1 MQRITRDE
9 RASPTGLGA
18 LEDKIALIL
27 KHFPP
32 SVASVYAIPRIG
44 SGDVVEWWTGL
55 GGQPTRFHE
64 LSDVQ
69 QAALLERYR
78 QRQDSLG
85 LLVNELTSRGLPE
98 QAATLRTLIAPP
110 DLNNLYSVNG
120 DPVVVRWGLADRE
133 PVVAPPPAAAPP
145 RPAPPPRRVVVW
157 RIWRGL
163 PWLLL
168 LLLLG
173 LLLWALW
180 HWRLPLMNLWP
191 TADTYSCRAKDP
203 THAGL
208 PPEFVV
214 ILDTSGSMNLN
225 INATKA
231 DEDWYFRSRPQPEDD
246 DPRTIKMFSPHTRLD
261 VAKASL
267 SGMINNLHPDIET
280 RLMTFAGCFRQPDH
294 GLFTAAQ
301 RPQLIAG
308 IQGLTANEG
317 TPLASSLKK
326 AAKQVNGRDRD
337 AVIVMFVDGD
347 DGCNQNVC
355 KVAQQ
360 IAVDQPR
367 LRVNVVNIGD
377 SSLSNCIA
385 ENTGGSIYSSRNA
398 SDLADALKDATE
410 SVSECE

>member
-9 RASPTGLGA
+9 HATSAGLDA
-18 LEDKIALIL
+18 LKAKIALIL

-32 SVASVYAIPRIG
+32 SVASVYAIPRLG
-44 SGDVVEWWTGL
+44 SGDVVEWWTEL

-64 LSDVQ
+64 LDEDRQV
-69 QAALLERYR
+69 ALLERYH
-78 QRQDSLG
+78 QRQETLG
-85 LLVNELTSRGLPE
+85 LLADELVTRGQSE
-98 QAATLRTLIAPP
+98 QAASLRTLIGPP
-110 DLNNLYSVNG
+110 DLNNLYSING
-120 DPVVVRWGLADRE
+120 DPVVVRWGLAPE
-133 PVVAPPPAAAPP
+133 PVVAPAPTPPPVP
-145 RPAPPPRRVVVW
+145 RPVVVRRV
-157 RIWRGL
+157 WRGW

-168 LLLLG
+168 GLLLLG

-180 HWRLPLMNLWP
+180 HWRLPAMNLLP
-191 TADTYSCRAKDP
+191 SQTHQVCRAKMP
-203 THAGL
+203 VGSEL

-225 INATKA
+225 IDATKD
-231 DEDWYFRSRPQPEDD
+231 DEDWYFKSRPQPEDD
-246 DPRTIKMFSPHTRLD
+246 DPRTVKIFAAQTRLD

-267 SGMINNLHPDIET
+267 TGMINNLHPDIDT

-294 GLFTAAQ
+294 GVFNAAQ

-326 AAKQVNGRDRD
+326 AARQVNGRDRD

-347 DGCNQNVC
+347 DGCNENVC
-355 KVAQQ
+355 KVAQN
-360 IAVDQPR
+360 IAIEQPR

-398 SDLADALKDATE
+398 SDLANALKNATE
-410 SVSECE
+410 AVSECD